1 MEAMLMLTIEDLTKT
16 YSDGTK
22 ALNNISLSLP
32 KGMIGL
38 LGPNGA
44 GKSTLMRTLACLQA
58 PDTGNITFNGIN
70 ILKEPQLLRQQLGY
84 LPQYFGVYP
93 NMNCLTLMKH
103 MAALKGINKEDAA
116 KQIPELL
123 KLTNL
128 SHVAKKRVSTF
139 SGGMRQRFGIAQA
152 LLGDPKLIIMD
163 EPTSGLD
170 PMERGRLNEL
180 LVSISKNKLILLSTH
195 IVEDI
200 ENLCTHVALMNHG
213 EIIDC
218 GSVNDL
224 ISPLNGRIWKADLL
238 VNSFDKK
245 QILNKRYRHG
255 LPEYRLFSSAQP
267 YQQAKP
273 VKPSLQDR
281 YFYELNGVEATA

>member
-1 MEAMLMLTIEDLTKT
+1 MLKIENLTKT

-44 GKSTLMRTLACLQA
+44 GKSTLMRTLASLQS
-58 PDTGNITFNGIN
+58 PDSGNIVFNGVN
-70 ILKEPQLLRQQLGY
+70 TLTSPQLLRQQLGY

-93 NMNCLTLMKH
+93 NMNCLSLMKH
-103 MAALKGINKEDAA
+103 MSALKGIKKSDAEQ
-116 KQIPELL
+116 QIHQLL
-123 KLTNL
+123 ELTNL
-128 SHVAKKRVSTF
+128 THVAKKRVSTF

-170 PMERGRLNEL
+170 PMERGRLNDL
-180 LVSISKNKLILLSTH
+180 LVSISQNKLILLSTH

-200 ENLCTHVALMNHG
+200 ESLCTHVALMNKG
-213 EIIDC
+213 EIIEY
-218 GSVNDL
+218 GSVNSL
-224 ISPLNGRIWKADLL
+224 IAPLKGRVWKADLIQD
-238 VNSFDKK
+238 SFSKT
-245 QILNKRYRHG
+245 QILNKRFIHG
-255 LPEYRLFSSAQP
+255 LPEYRLFSSVQP
-267 YQQAKP
+267 SPNAES
-273 VKPSLQDR
+273 VTPSLQDR
-281 YFYELNGVEATA
+281 YFYELNHVGGTL

>member
-1 MEAMLMLTIEDLTKT
+1 MLTIEDLTKT

-224 ISPLNGRIWKADLL
+224 ISPLNGHIWKADLL
-238 VNSFDKK
+238 ATSFNKN

-267 YQQAKP
+267 YQQAEP

-281 YFYELNGVEATA
+281 YFYELNGVEATV